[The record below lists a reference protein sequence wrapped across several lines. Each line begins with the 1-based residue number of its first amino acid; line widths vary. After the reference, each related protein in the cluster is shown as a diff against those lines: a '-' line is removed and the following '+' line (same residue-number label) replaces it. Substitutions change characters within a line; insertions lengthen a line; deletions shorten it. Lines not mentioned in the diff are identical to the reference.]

1 MKRMMLFR
9 LKNVPD
15 FSLNK
20 YQADNIGG
28 VEGVLEHHK
37 EFLRQWN
44 RKGIL
49 SGTSLHFFYQYDP
62 QKEYGDRLDFYV
74 GVMGEDNNL
83 SNVIQMMEASPLL
96 QLYSYEIQ
104 DLFWNDEQSFG
115 ESNDE
120 TDFNISISGRDN
132 DEYLRRKG
140 LLSNKYNKMC
150 AITKRELFV
159 MPSSTAVKEAKEEY
173 YSIAQMVS
181 AERGRLFMM
190 FSMMEKLNLPVLYRV
205 DLYPVDVSDQIRDSF
220 KYTFECIEEKRNKR
234 DGMMSGYGNGTS
246 EKRLLDKYEDIIE
259 KIENEP
265 HCICNFLVFGRKE
278 TTRDDSLQLLA
289 DSIATESI
297 EEGNYSLTTFYPHD
311 EINAFSFLKDDV
323 HLESE
328 DGMHYFVSNGKKGN
342 LIYHKKAHNISLK
355 FLPVL
360 WTLNELQPF
369 CRLPVIYENEEI
381 QKAKETRISL
391 ESVDPGIDI
400 GKDEYGRN
408 VRLPYSSLM
417 KHVFIAG
424 ASGSGKTFAL
434 LEIISK
440 IAEDRNRKRNEEH
453 KEGINF
459 LIFEPAKKEYRAL
472 LNTKQGEDVI
482 LLSPHLHSMF
492 PIQINPFEF
501 PKGIVL
507 SQHIGVLM
515 KVFESSFELPKSA
528 YEVLDS
534 AIENAYVEKGW
545 EIDESNLGEK
555 VYPTLSDVYEQI
567 EHEVDKYEYSEE
579 SKGQI
584 KGFTHLRLGGLMKR
598 DAGEIFN
605 VVRSTWTPE
614 EWLEASVIIELEALA
629 EQDRN
634 FFVLLVCALI
644 HETLLATVTEEKDVE
659 ERKLKHV
666 IIIDE
671 AHNIIAP
678 ESYQSTANDA
688 PDPKISA
695 SAFIAKMLAEVRAL
709 GEGIIIADQLPSS
722 MAPEV
727 VKNTVSKFALKLVAQ
742 EDRAI
747 MGDAMMAS
755 GQQVENLLS
764 FEVGKALYYGSNMK
778 KPIEL
783 HFNKWRG
790 SIKSLSDVRLCESI
804 YKKPECGMWLRYIWL
819 YYLDNL
825 FEAMMRIKNKYQRM
839 PSKQQERQRKISE
852 ELILKYKTKLRKTR
866 SYWKL
871 EDVIENEQ
879 LYKVIYEAIERIEI
893 FRLEEEAD
901 EDEQRT

>member
-1 MKRMMLFR
+1 MKRMILFQLR
-9 LKNVPD
+9 NIPD
-15 FSLNK
+15 LSLSK

-28 VEGVLEHHK
+28 VEGVLELHK

-49 SGTSLHFFYQYDP
+49 SGISLHFFYQYD
-62 QKEYGDRLDFYV
+62 QKKEYGDRLDFYV
-74 GVMGEDNNL
+74 GVMGENSNL
-83 SNVIQMMEASPLL
+83 GNVIQIMKASPLL
-96 QLYSYEIQ
+96 KLYPYDIH
-104 DLFWNDEQSFG
+104 DLCWNDVQSFG
-115 ESNDE
+115 EPKGKADS
-120 TDFNISISGRDN
+120 NISINGRDN
-132 DEYLRRKG
+132 DEYLRRRG
-140 LLSNKYNKMC
+140 LFSDEYNKMC
-150 AITKRELFV
+150 VITKRELFV
-159 MPSSTAVKEAKEEY
+159 MPSGTAAKEAKEEY
-173 YSIAQMVS
+173 YSIAQLVPT
-181 AERGRLFMM
+181 ERGRLFMM
-190 FSMMEKLNLPVLYRV
+190 FSMMEKLDLPVLYRV

-220 KYTFECIEEKRNKR
+220 KFTTAHIEEKRNKR
-234 DGMMSGYGNGTS
+234 DGMLSGYGNGTS

-265 HCICNFLVFGRKE
+265 HFICNFLVLGKE
-278 TTRDDSLQLLA
+278 EITGDDSLQLLA

-297 EEGNYSLTTFYPHD
+297 DEGNYSLTTFYPKD
-311 EINAFSFLKDDV
+311 KINAFSFLRNDG

-328 DGMHYFVSNGKKGN
+328 DGMHYFVPNGKKGN

-369 CRLPVIYENEEI
+369 CRLPAVYENEEI

-391 ESVDPGIDI
+391 ESLDAGIDI

-408 VRLPYSSLM
+408 IRFPYSSLM

-482 LLSPHLHSMF
+482 LLSPHLHSLF

-545 EIDESNLGEK
+545 EIDESNMGEK
-555 VYPTLSDVYEQI
+555 AYPTLSDVYELI
-567 EHEVDKYEYSEE
+567 EQEVDKYEYSEE
-579 SKGQI
+579 TKGQI

-614 EWLEASVIIELEALA
+614 EWLKASVIIELEALA

-634 FFVLLVCALI
+634 FFVLLICALI
-644 HETLLATVTEEKDVE
+644 HETLLATVAEEKDIE

-727 VKNTVSKFALKLVAQ
+727 VKNTVSKFALKLVAS

-764 FEVGKALYYGSNMK
+764 FEVGKALYYGSDMK
-778 KPIEL
+778 KPIEF
-783 HFNKWRG
+783 HFNKWQG
-790 SIKSLSDVRLCESI
+790 SVKALSDERLCEGI
-804 YKKPECGMWLRYIWL
+804 YRKPECGMWLRYIWL

-825 FEAMMRIKNKYQRM
+825 FEEMMRIKNKYQRM
-839 PSKQQERQRKISE
+839 PSIQQERQRKISE
-852 ELILKYKTKLRKTR
+852 ELILKYQTKLRKTR

-871 EDVIENEQ
+871 EDVIEDEQ
-879 LYKVIYEAIERIEI
+879 LYKAILAAINRIEI
-893 FRLEEEAD
+893 FRLEEE
-901 EDEQRT
+901 EDEERT